1 MAEPPVTAPHVP
13 ASVAAAPGD
22 GEPSAHG
29 DSFCRAALPPRE
41 LWPEMRY
48 DALPE
53 LAYPARLNSA
63 AELLDRRVAE
73 GDGERTAIH
82 YPGGR
87 WTYSQLL
94 ATANRIA
101 HALVDD
107 LGVVPGNRVLLRGPN
122 TPMLA
127 ACWFAVLKAGGVA
140 VTTMPLLRVRELT
153 FIADK
158 AQIRLALTDA
168 RVAGD
173 CEQAMRSTA
182 AGEPRTGARVVRF
195 LGAGGGGDATTAG
208 GGSPPGLRLGEASR
222 PGAED
227 SVGLAQTAAGR
238 GSASAAP
245 APTVAGSLDQLA
257 CDKPADFAN
266 CDTAASDVAFIAFT
280 SGTTGQGK
288 GTMHFH
294 RDVLAASDCF
304 PRHVLRPRRDD
315 IFCGSPP
322 LAFTYGLGGLLLFPL
337 RIGASTLLLE
347 QATPPHLL
355 QGIQD
360 HRATVCFTAP
370 TAYRAMTGMLAGYDL
385 SSLRECVSAGETLP
399 LSTFESWQRATG
411 IKIIDGIGSTE
422 LLHMFIS
429 SAGDDIRPGAT
440 GKVIPGYEAKVVD
453 DAGRTVPPGTIGRL
467 AVRGPT
473 GCRYLDNIERQKL
486 YVQDG
491 WNFTGDSYLQD
502 QDGYF
507 WYQARTDDMII
518 SAGHNIS
525 GPEVEAVLL
534 EHPKVQECGVVGLP
548 DPERGQVV
556 TAFVV
561 LSPGAD
567 PHPAT
572 AKELQDFVK
581 AEIAPYKYPRRIEFR
596 DSLPRTET
604 GKLQR
609 FRLREG
615 AR

>member
-1 MAEPPVTAPHVP
+1 MAEQPRSASRGPAPAAAVFTAG
-13 ASVAAAPGD
+13 AAAGAGAGAGAPAPGD
-22 GEPSAHG
+22 GAPSAHL
-29 DSFCRAALPPRE
+29 DPFCAAALPPRE
-41 LWPEMRY
+41 LWPRMAY

-53 LAYPARLNSA
+53 LAYPARLNCA
-63 AELLDRRVAE
+63 AELLDRRVAA
-73 GDGERTAIH
+73 GDGERIAIH

-87 WTYSQLL
+87 WTYRRLL

-101 HALVDD
+101 HVLADD

-122 TPMLA
+122 TPQLA
-127 ACWFAVLKAGGVA
+127 ACWFAVLKAGAVA

-158 AQIRLALTDA
+158 ARIGLALTDA

-173 CEQAMRSTA
+173 CEQAMRATA
-182 AGEPRTGARVVRF
+182 AGEPRDGARVVSF
-195 LGAGGGGDATTAG
+195 SCDGDAAG
-208 GGSPPGLRLGEASR
+208 Q
-222 PGAED
+222 GADLE
-227 SVGLAQTAAGR
+227 
-238 GSASAAP
+238 
-245 APTVAGSLDQLA
+245 QLA
-257 CDKPADFAN
+257 RGKPEEFAN

-294 RDVLAASDCF
+294 RDVLAACDCF

-315 IFCGSPP
+315 VFCGSPP
-322 LAFTYGLGGLLLFPL
+322 LAFTFGLGGLLLFPL

-370 TAYRAMTGMLAGYDL
+370 TAYRAMCGMLDRYDV
-385 SSLRECVSAGETLP
+385 SSLRQCVSAGETLP
-399 LSTFESWQRATG
+399 LATFEAWRRATG
-411 IKIIDGIGSTE
+411 LAIIDGIGSTE

-429 SAGDDIRPGAT
+429 SSGDEIRPGAT

-453 DAGRTVPPGTIGRL
+453 EAGRPVPPGTIGRL

-473 GCRYLDNIERQKL
+473 GCRYLDNVERQKA

-491 WNFTGDSYLQD
+491 WNFTGDSYVQD
-502 QDGYF
+502 ADGYF

-518 SAGHNIS
+518 SAGNNIS

-548 DPERGQVV
+548 DAERGQAV

-561 LSPGAD
+561 LVPGAEAG
-567 PHPAT
+567 PAT
-572 AKELQDFVK
+572 AKELQEFVK

-609 FRLREG
+609 YRLREG
-615 AR
+615 AG